1 MLINDDVELE
11 ISFVKEEELVYI
23 GTPNFS
29 GAKYKCKTIDD
40 LKKSIET
47 YIESYIDY
55 EKIPSYDEQEIDK

>member
-1 MLINDDVELE
+1 
-11 ISFVKEEELVYI
+11 
-23 GTPNFS
+23 
-29 GAKYKCKTIDD
+29 